1 MFNQTASRTRGASMP
16 TQRSRFRILTLE
28 GLLTYDVFVL
38 AEQQP
43 LNLMPGHVLI
53 FNENT
58 YAPLTVS
65 QQRLV
70 PLGAEGYKVAGPH
83 APRIACHKCGKVEGV
98 HDDGVHCPYHHGIQ
112 CGIVDVK
119 A

>member
-1 MFNQTASRTRGASMP
+1 MVSTRP
-16 TQRSRFRILTLE
+16 RFRILTLE
-28 GLLTYDVFVL
+28 GLLSYDVFVM
-38 AEQQP
+38 AEEQP
-43 LNLMPGHVLI
+43 VNLMPGHVLI

-70 PLGAEGYKVAGPH
+70 PLGTAGYTVAGPH

-98 HDDGVHCPYHHGIQ
+98 QDDGVHCPYHHGIE
-112 CGIVDVK
+112 CGLGEVGGSQLPQRVGG
-119 A
+119 

>member
-1 MFNQTASRTRGASMP
+1 MLSRRH
-16 TQRSRFRILTLE
+16 RFRVLTVE
-28 GLLTYDVFVL
+28 GLLSYDVFVI

-43 LNLMPGHVLI
+43 SNLTPGDVLI

-58 YAPLTVS
+58 YTALTVS
-65 QQRLV
+65 RQRLV
-70 PLGAEGYKVAGPH
+70 PLGTPGYTVAGRH

-98 HDDGVHCPYHHGIQ
+98 QDDGVHCPVHHGIE
-112 CGIVDVK
+112 CGMGEVK

>member
-1 MFNQTASRTRGASMP
+1 MSSERP
-16 TQRSRFRILTLE
+16 RFRILTLE
-28 GLLTYDVFVL
+28 GLLSYDVFVL

-43 LNLMPGHVLI
+43 LNLTPGHVLI

-70 PLGAEGYKVAGPH
+70 PLGTPGYTVVGPH

-98 HDDGVHCPYHHGIQ
+98 RDDGVHCPVHHGVE
-112 CGIVDVK
+112 CGMGEVHVPPLPQRVGS
-119 A
+119 